1 MSGIDAV
8 PALVEQARLAG
19 GGDFRVMTYAEV
31 AAGKLDQSFDAV
43 VCNFALLGRESV
55 EDLFGVIRTLLK
67 PHGSLLVQTL
77 HPLTACGGQP
87 YRDGWREGSW
97 AGFTADFS
105 DPAPWYFRTLESWVR
120 LFSEHGLRLLELRE
134 PLHPQTRQPI
144 SLILM
149 ATLA

>member
-1 MSGIDAV
+1 
-8 PALVEQARLAG
+8 
-19 GGDFRVMTYAEV
+19 
-31 AAGKLDQSFDAV
+31 
-43 VCNFALLGRESV
+43 
-55 EDLFGVIRTLLK
+55 
-67 PHGSLLVQTL
+67 L